1 MKQLARPVRRHLT
14 AVAAIVSAIVAVE
27 LQAQVAPRQFTAT
40 SHPDSSAIVAALIE
54 GEYLPSGSEFMV
66 QLTDI
71 RLSIDESASYTQIR
85 SVSAGAA
92 PCWGGLLHV
101 IPPVA
106 PSQIVDWS
114 LEAGV
119 TVIQDT
125 LVFQVPMSQTD
136 PTGCRLR
143 IRLLEGS
150 GRVVARLESGDLQ
163 TLRTWQPQADAMK
176 EKSRR

>member
-1 MKQLARPVRRHLT
+1 M
-14 AVAAIVSAIVAVE
+14 ID
-27 LQAQVAPRQFTAT
+27 
-40 SHPDSSAIVAALIE
+40 DS
-54 GEYLPSGSEFMV
+54 
-66 QLTDI
+66 
-71 RLSIDESASYTQIR
+71 RLSIDENASYTRIR

-125 LVFQVPMSQTD
+125 LVFRVPMSQTD
-136 PTGCRLR
+136 PTVCLR
-143 IRLLEGS
+143 ILLREGS
-150 GRVVARLESGDLQ
+150 GRIIAKLESGDIKTQ
-163 TLRTWQPQADAMK
+163 RTWRQRP
-176 EKSRR
+176 